1 MTNKKYTTTEAQRRA
16 KAKWQKKNREKASY
30 YTAKSTAKRFITKLA
45 NDEDLEEI
53 TQIVKEIYQK
63 KSK

>member
-1 MTNKKYTTTEAQRRA
+1 MTEKKYTTTESQRRA
-16 KAKWQKKNREKASY
+16 KAKWQKKNRKKSAY

-53 TQIVKEIYQK
+53 TQIVKEVNQNK
-63 KSK
+63 VK